1 MAEDKDQRTEAPSGR
16 RLEKARAEEG
26 QVPHSRELS
35 TFSLLIASG
44 AGLWAMG
51 SHLMGYLSDMMT
63 QGLVFERALAFD
75 DPFLMIQRLYV
86 LASHTLLAFL
96 PFMILLIIVVLV
108 SPQLIGGW
116 VFSLKRLRF
125 NLGALNPFAG
135 LARMFSKN
143 GLVELGKATLKALLV
158 GGVAAFV
165 IWYNKGVFFDLARE
179 PLNLG
184 LAHLG
189 HVAAVSFMEIV
200 GSMILIVAVDIPYQL
215 WDYKDKLKM
224 TKDEVKQE
232 NKEEYGS
239 PEVKGKIRQM
249 QREAAR
255 RRMMA
260 EIPKADVV
268 VTNPTHYAVA
278 LSYQENMGAPKV
290 VASGAHLLAAR
301 IREVAEESR
310 VPILE
315 APPLARA
322 LYFNTEIGD
331 EIPEALYAAVAEVLA
346 YVYQVKQGMNAQA
359 PTDLPVPSELDPG
372 ERE

>member
-16 RLEKARAEEG
+16 RLEKARQEEG
-26 QVPHSRELS
+26 QVPHSKELS
-35 TFSLLIASG
+35 TFALLLASG

-51 SHLMGYLSDMMT
+51 SHLMGYLSDMMAR
-63 QGLVFERALAFD
+63 GLVFERALAFD
-75 DPFLMIQRLYV
+75 DPFLMLKRFYV
-86 LASHTLLAFL
+86 LTSNTVIEFL
-96 PFMILLIIVVLV
+96 PFMGLLIIVVLA
-108 SPQLIGGW
+108 SPKLVGGW
-116 VFSLKRLRF
+116 VFSLKRISF
-125 NLGALNPFAG
+125 NLAALNPIAG
-135 LARMFSKN
+135 FSRIFSMN
-143 GLVELGKATLKALLV
+143 GFVELGKATLKAILV
-158 GGVAAFV
+158 GGVAVFV
-165 IWYNKGVFFDLARE
+165 LWHNKSAFFDLARE
-179 PLNLG
+179 PLHLG

-189 HVAAVSFMEIV
+189 RMVVVSFLEIAA
-200 GSMILIVAVDIPYQL
+200 SMLLIVAVDIPYQL
-215 WDYKDKLKM
+215 WDFKDKLKM

-232 NKEEYGS
+232 MKEDNGS

-249 QREAAR
+249 QREMAR

-278 LSYQENMGAPKV
+278 LRYQENMGAPKV
-290 VASGAHLLAAR
+290 VASGAHLLAAK
-301 IREVAEESR
+301 IREVAEESS

-346 YVYQVKQGMNAQA
+346 YVYQVKQGMSAQ
-359 PTDLPVPSELDPG
+359 PPSELPVPRELDPG

>member
-16 RLEKARAEEG
+16 RLEKARQEEG

-35 TFSLLIASG
+35 TFALLIASG

-63 QGLVFERALAFD
+63 RGLVFERALAFG
-75 DPFLMIQRLYV
+75 DPFLMLRRFYV
-86 LASHTLLAFL
+86 LTSRTLLEFL
-96 PFMILLIIVVLV
+96 PFMALLIIVILV
-108 SPQLIGGW
+108 SPRLMGGW
-116 VFSLKRLRF
+116 VFSFKKLRL
-125 NLGALNPFAG
+125 NLGALNPIAG
-135 LARMFSKN
+135 LARMFSMN
-143 GLVELGKATLKALLV
+143 GFIELGKATLKALLV

-165 IWYNKGVFFDLARE
+165 IWHNKESFFDLVRE
-179 PLNLG
+179 PLKIG
-184 LAHLG
+184 LSHLG
-189 HVAAVSFMEIV
+189 HMVAVSFLEIV
-200 GSMILIVAVDIPYQL
+200 ASMLLIVAVDVPYQL
-215 WDYKDKLKM
+215 WDYKEKLKM

-232 NKEEYGS
+232 TKEELGS
-239 PEVKGKIRQM
+239 PEVKSKIRRM
-249 QREAAR
+249 QLEAAR
-255 RRMMA
+255 RRMMT

-278 LSYQENMGAPKV
+278 LRYQENMGAPVV
-290 VASGAHLLAAR
+290 VASGAQLLASR
-301 IREVAEESR
+301 IREVAEENH

-346 YVYQVKQGMNAQA
+346 YVYQVKRGMNVEP
-359 PTDLPVPSELDPG
+359 PTGLPVPQELDPG

>member
-16 RLEKARAEEG
+16 RLEKARQEEG
-26 QVPHSRELS
+26 QVPQSRELA
-35 TFSLLIASG
+35 TFALLIASG

-51 SHLMGYLSDMMT
+51 SHLMGYLSNMMT

-75 DPFLMIQRLYV
+75 DPFLVIRRFYV
-86 LASHTLLAFL
+86 LSSNTLLEFL
-96 PFMILLIIVVLV
+96 PFMLLLVIVILWSPSLV
-108 SPQLIGGW
+108 GGW
-116 VFSLKRLRF
+116 VFSLKRLTLNF
-125 NLGALNPFAG
+125 GALNPLAG
-135 LARMFSKN
+135 LARMFSLK
-143 GLVELGKATLKALLV
+143 GFVELGKATLKAILV
-158 GGVAAFV
+158 GTMATFV
-165 IWYNKGVFFDLARE
+165 IWHNRGVFFDLAKE
-179 PLNLG
+179 PLRMG

-189 HVAAVSFMEIV
+189 HTMAVSFLEIV
-200 GSMILIVAVDIPYQL
+200 GSMLLIVAVDIPYQK

-232 NKEEYGS
+232 NKEENGS

-249 QREAAR
+249 QREMAR

-278 LSYQENMGAPKV
+278 LRYQENMGAPKI
-290 VASGAHLLAAR
+290 VASGAHLLAGR
-301 IREVAEESR
+301 IREIAEENSI
-310 VPILE
+310 PILE

-322 LYFNTEIGD
+322 LYFNAEVGD

-346 YVYQVKQGMNAQA
+346 YVYQLKRGMNAQL
-359 PTDLPVPSELDPG
+359 PVNLPVPRELDPG
-372 ERE
+372 ESE

>member
-1 MAEDKDQRTEAPSGR
+1 MAEDKDQRTEAPSAR
-16 RLEKARAEEG
+16 RLDKARQEEG

-35 TFSLLIASG
+35 TFALLIASG

-51 SHLMGYLSDMMT
+51 SHLMSYLSDMMVR
-63 QGLVFERALAFD
+63 GLVFERALAFD
-75 DPFLMIQRLYV
+75 DPFLMLKRFYV
-86 LASHTLLAFL
+86 LSSRTILEFL
-96 PFMILLIIVVLV
+96 PFMALLIIVVLAA
-108 SPQLIGGW
+108 PKLIGGW
-116 VFSLKRLRF
+116 VFSFKRLGF
-125 NLGALNPFAG
+125 NLNALNPIAG
-135 LARMFSKN
+135 LSRVFSAN
-143 GLVELGKATLKALLV
+143 GFVELGKATLKALLV
-158 GGVAAFV
+158 GGVAVFV
-165 IWYNKGVFFDLARE
+165 IWHNKGVFFDLARE
-179 PLNLG
+179 PLHLG

-189 HVAAVSFMEIV
+189 RVVVVSFLEIAA
-200 GSMILIVAVDIPYQL
+200 SMLLIVAVDIPYQL
-215 WDYKDKLKM
+215 WDFKDKLKM

-232 NKEEYGS
+232 MKEENGS

-249 QREAAR
+249 QREMAR

-278 LSYQENMGAPKV
+278 LRYQENMGAPKV
-290 VASGAHLLAAR
+290 VASGAHLLAAK
-301 IREVAEESR
+301 IREVAEESS

-346 YVYQVKQGMNAQA
+346 YVYQVKQGMNAQP
-359 PTDLPVPSELDPG
+359 PTALPVPQELDPG
-372 ERE
+372 VRE